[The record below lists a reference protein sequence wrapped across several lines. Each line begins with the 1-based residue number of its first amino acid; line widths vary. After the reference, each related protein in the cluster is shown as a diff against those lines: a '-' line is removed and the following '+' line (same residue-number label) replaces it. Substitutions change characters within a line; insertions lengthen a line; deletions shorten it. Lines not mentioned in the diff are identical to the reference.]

1 MVWLMVLL
9 DVFNRWLLLV
19 ALMMI
24 LLEALMMVLLDGF
37 NQRFPADCFT
47 R

>member
-9 DVFNRWLLLV
+9 DVFNRWLWLM
-19 ALMMI
+19 ALMMV

>member
-1 MVWLMVLL
+1 MVLL
-9 DVFNRWLLLV
+9 DVFNRWLLLM

-37 NQRFPADCFT
+37 NQLFLADCFT

>member
-9 DVFNRWLLLV
+9 DVFNRWLLLM
-19 ALMMI
+19 ALTMI

-37 NQRFPADCFT
+37 NQRFLADCFT

>member
-1 MVWLMVLL
+1 MVLL
-9 DVFNRWLLLV
+9 DVFNRWLLLM

>member
-9 DVFNRWLLLV
+9 DVFIRWLLLM
-19 ALMMI
+19 ALTMI

>member
-1 MVWLMVLL
+1 MVWLM
-9 DVFNRWLLLV
+9 